1 MTEERIVETR
11 SPEGQS
17 NTHTTVITDGASES
31 RRSSGGG
38 MLVILLVV
46 ALVAIAGIWMMTNVG
61 GAEIAKDNAIADA
74 AGEVGAAAGEVG
86 AAAQDAAG
94 AVTD

>member
-11 SPEGQS
+11 SPNGQTS
-17 NTHTTVITDGASES
+17 THTTIVTDGAE
-31 RRSSGGG
+31 RRRGGGG
-38 MLVILLVV
+38 MLIILVVV
-46 ALVAIAGIWMMTNVG
+46 ALLAIAAFWAMSNIG

-86 AAAQDAAG
+86 EAAQEAAG
-94 AVTD
+94 AVAN